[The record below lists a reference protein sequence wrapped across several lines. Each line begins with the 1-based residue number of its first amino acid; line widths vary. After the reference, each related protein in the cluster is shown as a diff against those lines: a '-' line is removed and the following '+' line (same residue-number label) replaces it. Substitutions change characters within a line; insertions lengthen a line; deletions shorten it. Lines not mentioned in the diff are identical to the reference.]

1 MYLYPP
7 PFEHLRF
14 KNSFHLL
21 AKNSGEVAET
31 KGGALENLGLGS
43 SFHGPDT
50 AESWRPERGGFYL
63 RCWRLFLGKNASWIM
78 EKEHIMLNFKPMNVF
93 LGGWVF
99 GFL

>member
-31 KGGALENLGLGS
+31 KGGALENLVSDRRSTALTLLSLG
-43 SFHGPDT
+43 G
-50 AESWRPERGGFYL
+50 ERRRVLPRFSAGS
-63 RCWRLFLGKNASWIM
+63 LGRKMARGNGKM
-78 EKEHIMLNFKPMNVF
+78 EHLLNFKCF
-93 LGGWVF
+93 F
-99 GFL
+99 